1 MKVNTGIPVL
11 ELLDI
16 KINNKDNLLDN
27 NNTESNIQIWTLDLI
42 NKKVG
47 CNQTSI
53 WIHHD
58 LVIQL
63 AHTIICSSSKS
74 FGLEVYLLK
83 SKVKSQY

>member
-53 WIHHD
+53 WIHPD

-63 AHTIICSSSKS
+63 AHTIICSSS
-74 FGLEVYLLK
+74 
-83 SKVKSQY
+83 